1 MVKIVTFLVP
11 IIPEHQKK
19 VISLMFETETFGLCL
34 VRKLRGGGHGPL
46 GHPSGYAPALSSY
59 PCTQQFQQKPPS
71 SFRTSAKSVCGLSGY
86 RSKENLRQSGSKV

>member
-34 VRKLRGGGHGPL
+34 VRKLRGGGMTPL
-46 GHPSGYAPALSSY
+46 G
-59 PCTQQFQQKPPS
+59 PPV
-71 SFRTSAKSVCGLSGY
+71 AMPLH
-86 RSKENLRQSGSKV
+86 